1 MEKFF
6 LLSRFLELIL
16 SQKTSQTKIL
26 SFFVIFAFQIQLKG
40 AGASMCLKLREM
52 SCADAHMPGAGKIG
66 DAHMPGAGKIGN
78 IFLTSNIC
86 PIDNVFPIGNICPIG
101 NVFLIGN
108 I

>member
-40 AGASMCLKLREM
+40 AGASMCLKLREL
-52 SCADAHMPGAGKIG
+52 SYA

-101 NVFLIGN
+101 NVFPIGN